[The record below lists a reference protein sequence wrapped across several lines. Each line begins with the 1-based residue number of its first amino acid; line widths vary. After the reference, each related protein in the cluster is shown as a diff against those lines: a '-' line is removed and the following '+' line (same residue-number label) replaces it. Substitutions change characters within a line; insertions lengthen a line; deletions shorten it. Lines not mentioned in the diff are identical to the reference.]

1 MSNVKVRTGG
11 RGGTGAPMNPDK
23 YMNPGLLREIYLS
36 RLTSGLDYQRV
47 VSDSTVQKLI
57 KNWDPRF
64 LDPIVVSYRDG
75 KYYVIDGQH
84 RVVAIQRMHPDED
97 VKVRCIVHT
106 GLTYADEAELF
117 YKLDQCKKKLS
128 YSQSVNAL
136 LQAGTDPELNDI
148 MRRMRTHGFQFA
160 TGAGTY
166 GDNMVRATRA
176 MVEAYRLLGPDLFSR
191 MLILLRDTWDGESDS
206 LYAIMLSGMA
216 LFLKTYDTQINDRNF
231 AARMSN
237 VAPIAIVRKA
247 EADYST
253 NRTALRGARV
263 LLEFYNKGLRGAR
276 KLNPLLLC

>member
-1 MSNVKVRTGG
+1 MSSAKSRAGKC
-11 RGGTGAPMNPDK
+11 GGTDTPPNPDE

-36 RLTSGLDYQRV
+36 RLTSGLSYQRI
-47 VSDSTVQKLI
+47 VSDTIVQRLI
-57 KNWDPRF
+57 QNWDPRF

-136 LQAGTDPELNDI
+136 LESGANAELNDI
-148 MRRMRTHGFQFA
+148 AKRMNANGFQFA

-176 MVEAYRLLGPDLFSR
+176 MIEAYRLLGPDSFSR
-191 MLILLRDTWDGESDS
+191 MLFLLRDTWHGASDS
-206 LYAIMLSGMA
+206 LYSIMLSGMA
-216 LFLKTYDTQINDRNF
+216 LFLKTYETQISDKNF
-231 AARMSN
+231 AMRMGN
-237 VAPIAIVRKA
+237 VSPLAIVRKA
-247 EADYST
+247 QADYST
-253 NRTALRGARV
+253 NRNALRGARV
-263 LLEFYNKGLRGAR
+263 LLEFYNKGLRGGR
-276 KLNPLLLC
+276 KLNPTLLC

>member
-1 MSNVKVRTGG
+1 MSYAKARAGSH
-11 RGGTGAPMNPDK
+11 RGTGDSVNPDE

-36 RLTSGLDYQRV
+36 RLTSGLSYQRA
-47 VSDSTVQKLI
+47 VSESMVQKLI
-57 KNWDPRF
+57 KTWDTRF

-84 RVVAIQRMHPDED
+84 RVVAIRRMHPDED

-106 GLTYADEAELF
+106 GLTYSDEAELF
-117 YKLDQCKKKLS
+117 YKLDRCKKKLS

-148 MRRMRTHGFQFA
+148 ARRMRTYGFQFA

-176 MVEAYRLLGPDLFSR
+176 MVEAYRLLGPDPFSR
-191 MLILLRDTWDGESDS
+191 MLALLRDTWQGEVDS
-206 LYAIMLSGMA
+206 LYSVMLSGMA
-216 LFLKTYDTQINDRNF
+216 LFLKTYGSQINDKNF
-231 AARMSN
+231 ASRMSN

-253 NRTALRGARV
+253 NRNALRGARV
-263 LLEFYNKGLRGAR
+263 LLEFYNKGLRGGR
-276 KLNPLLLC
+276 KLDPHLLC